1 MYAEHMKMIVLD
13 AQNKKNV
20 KNTLTSTTIM
30 KVRYKDMKS
39 KEMRKMIDKYVPM
52 MVALSEMDS
61 DKDEINMIEIKAAF
75 ILDSIVSDT
84 EKTVKKKFDKLYH
97 ELFTY

>member
-1 MYAEHMKMIVLD
+1 
-13 AQNKKNV
+13 
-20 KNTLTSTTIM
+20 
-30 KVRYKDMKS
+30 MKS

-61 DKDEINMIEIKAAF
+61 STVEMKAAF
-75 ILDSIVSDT
+75 ILDQIVRDT
-84 EKTVKKKFDKLYH
+84 EKTAKEKFNKMYH

>member
-1 MYAEHMKMIVLD
+1 
-13 AQNKKNV
+13 
-20 KNTLTSTTIM
+20 
-30 KVRYKDMKS
+30 MKS

-61 DKDEINMIEIKAAF
+61 GNGEINMVEVKAAA

-84 EKTVKKKFDKLYH
+84 EKTARKKFSKLYH